1 MTAASFDYIIV
12 GAGSAGCV
20 LANRLT
26 QDRDTRVLL
35 VEAGGGDWHPL
46 LHMPIAW
53 TLASVHP
60 RFSWGYLT
68 EPEPALGG
76 RQVPLPRGKVL
87 GGSSTV
93 NAMRYSRGHPR
104 DYDQWRQLGLDGWGY
119 ADVLPYFRRSER
131 NWRGADPYH
140 GGAGEL
146 NVRLGTSSSL
156 LYEPLRAAAQ
166 AAGFTESEDIHG
178 AVAEG
183 ITRAELT
190 VGGFGRRHST
200 YRAFLKPALRR
211 RNLTVVNRALTTR
224 VRLAR
229 DRAVGIDYVRN
240 ARTISVNAEREV
252 ILAGGAYNSPQL
264 LMLSGIGAPDEL
276 NKHGIEPL
284 IDLPGVGAN
293 LAEHP
298 LVPLVVETRSEASFM
313 RHLRMDRAAL
323 LALQWFFTGA
333 GPFAVNGNAA
343 GLFARTRP
351 ELERPD
357 VQLIFAA
364 LARDSNLWWPGQAA
378 AQKFALQCSISIQH
392 PEALGRLTLRSAD
405 PAEPPRILLNLFAAQ
420 ADIDTALRGIAL
432 AREIYARS
440 PLKELIKG
448 ELLPGPGV
456 TSAADLTEHV
466 RRTAA
471 TTQHPCGTCRMG
483 KDAEAVVDGAL
494 RVRGVEA
501 LRVIDAS
508 VMPTIPGG
516 HINAPTIMIA
526 EKAADLIRGRPPL
539 PAAQV

>member
-1 MTAASFDYIIV
+1 MTTSYDYIIV

-26 QDRDTRVLL
+26 ADRETRVLL
-35 VEAGGGDWHPL
+35 VEAGGHDWHPL
-46 LHMPIAW
+46 LHIPIAW
-53 TLASVHP
+53 TLASAHP
-60 RFSWGYLT
+60 SFSWGYTT

-104 DYDQWRQLGLDGWGY
+104 DYDQWRQLGLEGWGY
-119 ADVLPYFRRSER
+119 ADVLPYFQRSER
-131 NWRGADPYH
+131 NWRGAGTYH
-140 GGAGEL
+140 GGDGVL
-146 NVRLGTSSSL
+146 NVRLGASPSL

-166 AAGFTESEDIHG
+166 AAGYNESDDIHG
-178 AVAEG
+178 AVSEG
-183 ITRAELT
+183 IARAELT

-229 DRAVGIDYVRN
+229 DRADGIDYVRN
-240 ARTISVNAEREV
+240 GRTFSVNAEREV

-264 LMLSGIGAPDEL
+264 LMLSGIGPADEL
-276 NKHGIEPL
+276 KAHGIEPL
-284 IDLPGVGAN
+284 IDLPGVGGN

-298 LVPLVVETRSEASFM
+298 LVPLVVETQAEASFM

-323 LALQWFFTGA
+323 LAMQWFFTGG
-333 GPFAVNGNAA
+333 GPFAANGNAA

-364 LARDSNLWWPGQAA
+364 LARDSALWWPGQDA
-378 AQKFALQCSISIQH
+378 AQTFALQCSISIQH
-392 PEALGRLTLRSAD
+392 PEALGRLTLRSAN
-405 PAEPPRILLNLFAAQ
+405 PADSPRILLNLFGVQ
-420 ADIDTALRGIAL
+420 ADIDTALRGIAV
-432 AREIYARS
+432 ARDVYARS
-440 PLKELIKG
+440 PLNELVKG
-448 ELLPGPGV
+448 ELLPGARV
-456 TSAADLTEHV
+456 ISAADLTEHV
-466 RRTAA
+466 RRTAS

-483 KDAEAVVDGAL
+483 KDANAVVDGAL

-501 LRVIDAS
+501 LRVVDAS

-526 EKAADLIRGRPPL
+526 EKAADLIRGRPSL
-539 PAAQV
+539 PAAQI

>member
-1 MTAASFDYIIV
+1 MDSSFDYIIV

-20 LANRLT
+20 LANRLSE
-26 QDRDTRVLL
+26 DPDTKVLL
-35 VEAGGGDWHPL
+35 IEAGGRDWHPL
-46 LHMPIAW
+46 LHIPIAW
-53 TLASVHP
+53 TLACADP
-60 RFSWGYLT
+60 RFSWGYTT
-68 EPEPALGG
+68 EPEPALNG

-104 DYDQWRQLGLDGWGY
+104 DYDQWRQLGLEGWGY

-140 GGAGEL
+140 GGDGEL
-146 NVRLGTSSSL
+146 NVRLGSSSSL

-166 AAGFTESEDIHG
+166 AAGFNESDDIHG

-183 ITRAELT
+183 IARAELT

-229 DRAVGIDYVRN
+229 DRADGIDYVRN
-240 ARTISVNAEREV
+240 GRMVSVNAEREV

-264 LMLSGIGAPDEL
+264 LMLSGIGPADAL
-276 NKHGIEPL
+276 SAHGIEPL

-298 LVPLVVETRSEASFM
+298 LVPLVVETHAEASFM

-323 LALQWFFTGA
+323 LTLQWFLTGG
-333 GPFAVNGNAA
+333 GPFSVNGNAA

-364 LARDSNLWWPGQAA
+364 LARDSALWWPGQARK
-378 AQKFALQCSISIQH
+378 QTFALQCSISIQH
-392 PEALGRLTLRSAD
+392 PEALGQLTLRSSNPGD
-405 PAEPPRILLNLFAAQ
+405 PPRILLNLFGAQ
-420 ADIDTALRGIAL
+420 SDIDTAIRGLRL
-432 AREIYARS
+432 ARDVYGRV
-440 PLKELIKG
+440 PLRDLIKR
-448 ELLPGPGV
+448 EVLPG
-456 TSAADLTEHV
+456 SAAMSDAALTEHV

-483 KDAEAVVDGAL
+483 KDASAVVDGAL

-501 LRVIDAS
+501 LRVVDAS

-526 EKAADLIRGRPPL
+526 DKAADMIRGRTLAPS
-539 PAAQV
+539 A

>member
-1 MTAASFDYIIV
+1 MTASYDYIIV

-26 QDRDTRVLL
+26 ADRETRVLL
-35 VEAGGGDWHPL
+35 VEAGGSDWHPL
-46 LHMPIAW
+46 LHIPIAW

-60 RFSWGYLT
+60 SFSWGYTT

-104 DYDQWRQLGLDGWGY
+104 DYDQWRQLGLEGWGY

-140 GGAGEL
+140 GGNGEL
-146 NVRLGTSSSL
+146 NVRLGASSSL

-166 AAGFTESEDIHG
+166 AAGFKESDDIHG
-178 AVAEG
+178 AVPEG

-211 RNLTVVNRALTTR
+211 RNLTVVSRALTTR

-229 DRAVGIDYVRN
+229 ERAEGIDYVRN
-240 ARTISVNAEREV
+240 GRTYSVNAEREV

-264 LMLSGIGAPDEL
+264 LMLSGIGPPDEL
-276 NKHGIEPL
+276 TAHGIEPL

-298 LVPLVVETRSEASFM
+298 LVPLVVETRAEASFM
-313 RHLRMDRAAL
+313 RNLRMDRAAM
-323 LALQWFFTGA
+323 LALQWFLTGG

-364 LARDSNLWWPGQAA
+364 LARDSALWWPGQEA

-392 PEALGRLTLRSAD
+392 PEALGRLTLRSAN
-405 PAEPPRILLNLFAAQ
+405 PADPPRILLNLFGAQ

-432 AREIYARS
+432 AREVYARS
-440 PLKELIKG
+440 PLKDLIKG
-448 ELLPGPGV
+448 ELLPGAGV
-456 TSAADLTEHV
+456 TSAAELTEHV
-466 RRTAA
+466 RQTAA

-483 KDAEAVVDGAL
+483 KDASAVVDGAL

-501 LRVIDAS
+501 LRVVDAS

-526 EKAADLIRGRPPL
+526 EKAADLIRGRPSL

>member
-1 MTAASFDYIIV
+1 MTASYDYIIV

-26 QDRDTRVLL
+26 ADRETRVLL
-35 VEAGGGDWHPL
+35 VEAGGRDWHPL
-46 LHMPIAW
+46 LHIPIAW

-60 RFSWGYLT
+60 RFSWGYAT

-76 RQVPLPRGKVL
+76 REVPLPRGKVL

-104 DYDQWRQLGLDGWGY
+104 DYDQWRQLGLEGWGY

-140 GGAGEL
+140 GGNGEL
-146 NVRLGTSSSL
+146 NVRLGSSSSL

-166 AAGFTESEDIHG
+166 AAGFNESDDIHG

-229 DRAVGIDYVRN
+229 DRADGIDYVRN
-240 ARTISVNAEREV
+240 GRMVSVNAEREV

-264 LMLSGIGAPDEL
+264 LMLSGIGPADAL
-276 NKHGIEPL
+276 SAHGIEPL

-298 LVPLVVETRSEASFM
+298 LVPLVVETHAEASFM

-323 LALQWFFTGA
+323 LTLQWFLTGG
-333 GPFAVNGNAA
+333 GPFSVNGNAA

-364 LARDSNLWWPGQAA
+364 LARDSALWWPGQAA

-392 PEALGRLTLRSAD
+392 PEALGRLTLRSAN
-405 PAEPPRILLNLFAAQ
+405 PADPPRILLNLFGTQ
-420 ADIDTALRGIAL
+420 SDIDTALRGIAL
-432 AREIYARS
+432 ARQIYARA
-440 PLKELIKG
+440 PLTELIKG
-448 ELLPGPGV
+448 ELLPGAGV

-483 KDAEAVVDGAL
+483 KDASAVVDGAL

-501 LRVIDAS
+501 LRVVDAS

-539 PAAQV
+539 PSAQI